1 MRSIAKLNLMINPE
15 TITDVFFD
23 LDHTLWD
30 FEKNS
35 ALTFNKVFEEIN
47 LSVSLDD
54 FLVHYNPIN
63 HAYWKLYREN
73 RISQEELRYNRL
85 SKTFEKLKFSIS
97 ETVLQ
102 EISVQYIN
110 YLSTFTHLFEGTIDL
125 LELLNKRYRLH
136 IITNG
141 FDEVQH
147 FKMKNSGIHSYFEHI
162 FTADKVGYKKPH
174 PQIFIEALK
183 VTASLPDHSLMI
195 GDSLE
200 ADILG
205 ALAQGM
211 HAIHFNSHGEE
222 EHYQCPIVY
231 SLDELKTV
239 F

>member
-1 MRSIAKLNLMINPE
+1 MINPE
-15 TITDVFFD
+15 TITDIFFD

-35 ALTFNKVFEEIN
+35 ALTFSKVFEEIN
-47 LSVSLDD
+47 LPVSLDD

-73 RISQEELRYNRL
+73 RITKEELRFNRL
-85 SKTFEKLKFSIS
+85 SKTFDQLNSSLSESVLHEIS
-97 ETVLQ
+97 EL
-102 EISVQYIN
+102 YIN
-110 YLSTFTHLFEGTIDL
+110 YLSTFPHLFEGTIDL
-125 LELLNKRYRLH
+125 LELLDERYRLH
-136 IITNG
+136 VITNG

-183 VTASLPDHSLMI
+183 VTETQASHSLMI

-205 ALAQGM
+205 ALGQGM
-211 HAIHFNSHGEE
+211 QAIHFNSHGEE
-222 EHYQCPIVY
+222 EHDKCPIVY
-231 SLDELKTV
+231 SLNELIRV